1 MTHFI
6 ILDKEDI
13 EKIDNDRFVILEE
26 KNNERTVI
34 CSEVAYKE
42 YMEFWGLEE

>member
-13 EKIDNDRFVILEE
+13 EKINDDRFVILEE
-26 KNNERTVI
+26 KDNERTVI
-34 CSEVAYKE
+34 CSEAAYKE
-42 YMEFWGLEE
+42 YMEFWALEE